1 MLITFNINNM
11 NILSLQFLLLIINDL
26 LIYIIFS
33 IWFLL
38 YHIDIIKSPNPLF
51 AYIITLIYNLLIL
64 SYMIYRKISIN
75 IILLYIFIILIFKI
89 IPIYQMITYY
99 NLKIDLI
106 SIYITIIILLTYIL
120 LLIIINNILLHND
133 INIFKNFKDS
143 ITIHNTSNNFVSIDI
158 NKN

>member
-1 MLITFNINNM
+1 
-11 NILSLQFLLLIINDL
+11 
-26 LIYIIFS
+26 
-33 IWFLL
+33 
-38 YHIDIIKSPNPLF
+38 
-51 AYIITLIYNLLIL
+51 
-64 SYMIYRKISIN
+64 MIYRKISIN

>member
-1 MLITFNINNM
+1 MFNITFYGII
-11 NILSLQFLLLIINDL
+11 ILVQEFIYLIILGSWIL
-26 LIYIIFS
+26 LFKYEI
-33 IWFLL
+33 L
-38 YHIDIIKSPNPLF
+38 KSPNPLF

>member
-99 NLKIDLI
+99 NLKIDKKI
-106 SIYITIIILLTYIL
+106 IYIYIYL
-120 LLIIINNILLHND
+120 
-133 INIFKNFKDS
+133 
-143 ITIHNTSNNFVSIDI
+143 
-158 NKN
+158 